1 MAIVDYNKYQVTKHA
16 KDRIRKRFGLLD
28 SEIPSWVTRF
38 LSNCKFVSK
47 QEQNREKHRYGEI
60 VAILDVVN
68 KNVITFYHESSEGV
82 GLQKAQRNPEVQV
95 ALNTAMNEFIK
106 TKRKKLA
113 KKMVEVDAPLREAMR
128 NFKKSPTEDNYTEL
142 CLAISNMN
150 EEIEKF
156 NMIVG
161 EAKVAMGVK

>member
-1 MAIVDYNKYQVTKHA
+1 MAIVDYNKYQITKHA
-16 KDRIRKRFGLLD
+16 KERIKKRFGLLD
-28 SEIPSWVTRF
+28 SEIKSWTTRF

-47 QEQNREKHRYGEI
+47 QDQNREKHKYGEI

-68 KNVITFYHESSEGV
+68 KNVITVYHESSEGV
-82 GLQKAQRNPEVQV
+82 GLQKAQRNPEVQT
-95 ALNTAMNEFIK
+95 ALNAAMNEFIK
-106 TKRKKLA
+106 TKRKSLS

-128 NFKKSPTEDNYTEL
+128 KFKKSPNEDNYTEL
-142 CLAISNMN
+142 CITLNSLN

-156 NMIVG
+156 NTIVG

>member
-1 MAIVDYNKYQVTKHA
+1 MAIVDYNKYQITKHA
-16 KDRIRKRFGLLD
+16 KERIKKRFGLLD
-28 SEIPSWVTRF
+28 SEIKSWTTRF

-47 QEQNREKHRYGEI
+47 QDQNREKHKYGEI

-68 KNVITFYHESSEGV
+68 KNVITVYYESSEGV
-82 GLQKAQRNPEVQV
+82 GLEKAQRNPEVQT
-95 ALNTAMNEFIK
+95 ALNAAMNEFIK
-106 TKRKKLA
+106 TKRKSLS

-128 NFKKSPTEDNYTEL
+128 KFKKSPNEDNYTEL
-142 CLAISNMN
+142 CITLNSLN

-156 NMIVG
+156 NTIVG

>member
-1 MAIVDYNKYQVTKHA
+1 MAIVDYNKYQITKHA
-16 KDRIRKRFGLLD
+16 KERIKKRFGLLD
-28 SEIPSWVTRF
+28 SEIKSWTTRF

-47 QEQNREKHRYGEI
+47 QDQNREKHKYGEI

-68 KNVITFYHESSEGV
+68 KNVITVYHESSEGV
-82 GLQKAQRNPEVQV
+82 GLEKAQRNPEVQT
-95 ALNTAMNEFIK
+95 ALNAAMNEFIK
-106 TKRKKLA
+106 TKRKSLS

-128 NFKKSPTEDNYTEL
+128 KFKKSPNEDNYTEL
-142 CLAISNMN
+142 CITLNSLN

-156 NMIVG
+156 NTIVG